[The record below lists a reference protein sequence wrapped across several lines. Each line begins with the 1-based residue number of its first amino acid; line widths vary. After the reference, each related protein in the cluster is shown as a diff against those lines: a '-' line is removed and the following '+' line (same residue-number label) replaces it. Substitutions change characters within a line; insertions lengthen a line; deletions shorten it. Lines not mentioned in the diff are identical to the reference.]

1 MYKILSLDGGGSWSL
16 LQLLALNERYP
27 GYSGHQVLREYNL
40 VIANSGGSIVLAALA
55 ENWTIQ
61 QALSLF
67 YDELN
72 RKSIFSKNKFMDRFF
87 PADYTRLFGNFGPKY
102 STEKKGIAFQRLF
115 PEIDKLQMS
124 DLPEFI
130 GKEDLGIA
138 VCTYDALNN
147 RAKFFKSYDSKTGG
161 PSEEA
166 VKLTDAIHGSSNA
179 PVQYFDFP
187 AKIVMEGQKDFEL
200 WDGALGGF
208 NNPVMA
214 GIIEAIKL
222 GIPKNEISV
231 VSLGTG
237 NKLMSSEDKALFDE
251 IKEKA
256 KEEKRKKLR
265 LFKLKYQLKYFVK
278 SVLNQAKTILYE
290 PPDWANY
297 IAMMFLFETIPD
309 EPSSRFIRLSPMIH
323 IDESTPEEVKELLRQ
338 LYKMDMD
345 LTEDEEIKVIKDCFD
360 AWKSG
365 KIKNQPIAF
374 KIDVDN
380 NLQCVCGYKSY
391 EEVMGKWKHPDESL
405 SHV

>member
-16 LQLLALNERYP
+16 LQLLALDERYP
-27 GYSGHQVLREYNL
+27 GYSGHEVLREYDL

-55 ENWTIQ
+55 ENWTITR
-61 QALSLF
+61 ALSLF
-67 YDELN
+67 DDEYI
-72 RKSIFSKNKFMDRFF
+72 RKSIFSKNKFRDRFF
-87 PADYTRLFGNFGPKY
+87 PTDYTRLFGNFGPKY
-102 STEKKGIAFQRLF
+102 STEKKGIAFQELF
-115 PEIDKLQMS
+115 PEIDKLKMS

-130 GKEDLGIA
+130 GNEELRIV

-147 RAKFFKSYDSKTGG
+147 RAKFFKSYDSKTLG
-161 PSEEA
+161 PSKEP

-179 PVQYFDFP
+179 PIQYFDFP
-187 AKIVMEGQKDFEL
+187 ARIEIEDQETFEL

-222 GIPKNEISV
+222 KKSKDEISV

-237 NKLMSSEDKALFDE
+237 NKLMSSSDKELFDGIIE
-251 IKEKA
+251 LSKED
-256 KEEKRKKLR
+256 KRKKLR
-265 LFKLKYQLKYFVK
+265 LWKFGNQLKFFVK

-297 IAMMFLFETIPD
+297 IAMIFLFEEVPE
-309 EPSSRFIRLSPMIH
+309 EPSTRFIRLSPMIH
-323 IDESTPEEVKELLRQ
+323 IDESTPEEVKDLLKK

-345 LTEDEEIKVIKDCFD
+345 LTEDEEINLVKRCFKE
-360 AWKSG
+360 WQEG

-374 KIDVDN
+374 KIDSEN

-391 EEVMGKWKHPDESL
+391 QEVMDKWKQQDESL
-405 SHV
+405 SHA